1 MNLLPALL
9 LMGMSA
15 AIGCGASGPE
25 RFAVSG
31 QVTFDGAPLADG
43 EIVFTPDKTTAGP
56 TAADRIE
63 NGAYDIAAEH
73 GPVAGG
79 YSIAITAERPSGR
92 KVRADIIGDATV
104 DQLEQ
109 YVPPEYNARTTLRA
123 DFSAD
128 RDDLNFELL
137 SKPK

>member
-1 MNLLPALL
+1 MNRLLALL
-9 LMGMSA
+9 LIGMSA

-43 EIVFTPDKTTAGP
+43 EITFTPDKTTAGP
-56 TAADRIE
+56 TAAGRIE
-63 NGAYDIAAEH
+63 NGAYDIPADR
-73 GPVAGG
+73 GPVAGA

-104 DQLEQ
+104 DQMEQ
-109 YVPPEYNARTTLRA
+109 YIPPQYNAQTTLQA

-128 RDDLNFELL
+128 RDDLNFELS
-137 SKPK
+137 SK